1 MDKDAIFANVSD
13 VFVVPTVKTNKL
25 AVDHLEKLIA
35 FQMSALQSYVDI
47 GVGQLKAAAEV
58 SSPEDAQDFFKKQL
72 EVSAKL
78 RQKVLDDL
86 KALTDLGNGF
96 RDDYTKLAKENV
108 NEVKSKVENVKKAA

>member
-1 MDKDAIFANVSD
+1 MNKDVIFTNVSD
-13 VFVVPTVKTNKL
+13 VFVVPTIKTNKL
-25 AVDHLEKLIA
+25 VVDHLEKLIA
-35 FQMSALQSYVDI
+35 FQMSSVQSYVDVGI
-47 GVGQLKAAAEV
+47 GQLKAAAEV
-58 SSPEDAQDFFKKQL
+58 SSVQEAQDFFKNQL

-108 NEVKSKVENVKKAA
+108 SEVKSKVENVKKAA